1 MKNFG
6 GRMLL
11 ILAVL
16 LAGWSLQSSAQAF
29 ETAGQYMDHITKANQ
44 TLTEKYLFYL
54 SGVSHGKSA
63 KKIEKR
69 RMDLLQ
75 SISDTRYNIMGMP
88 PFKGDRTL
96 KDTTVAYL
104 KILNSV
110 FNEDYGKIVNMEEI
124 AEQSYDLME
133 AYMLAKDK
141 ANEKLSDAAKR
152 QHAMQIKFAQKN
164 NITLI
169 NTQSELDTK
178 MDLAT
183 AVMGHHNE
191 VYLIFFKSY
200 KQEVY
205 LMDALNRKN
214 IVGIEQNLN
223 ALQKYSEEG
232 LEKLNGIKGY
242 NNDASL
248 IESCKNALNFYKEE
262 ATKGA

>member
-1 MKNFG
+1 
-6 GRMLL
+6 
-11 ILAVL
+11 
-16 LAGWSLQSSAQAF
+16 
-29 ETAGQYMDHITKANQ
+29 
-44 TLTEKYLFYL
+44 
-54 SGVSHGKSA
+54 
-63 KKIEKR
+63 
-69 RMDLLQ
+69 
-75 SISDTRYNIMGMP
+75 
-88 PFKGDRTL
+88 
-96 KDTTVAYL
+96 
-104 KILNSV
+104 
-110 FNEDYGKIVNMEEI
+110 
-124 AEQSYDLME
+124 
-133 AYMLAKDK
+133 MLAKDK
-141 ANEKLSDAAKR
+141 ANEKLNDAAKR

-262 ATKGA
+262 ATKGAGLTDFILKEESFAKFKKQFDSKPASKRTQQDIDQYNNSVNDINTAGKNYNAINAELNKQRAAALNNWDKAVAKYMDEYMPTQRR